1 MSTPNPAT
9 FALVQLRASN
19 PEAFRAAIRA
29 PFEAT
34 GRWVDAARQLGVP
47 ERTLRAWIKAD
58 PSILRG
64 VRLHGAGFPWD
75 KVESGAVTSRKL
87 NKSRKSSA

>member
-1 MSTPNPAT
+1 MSTPNPNT

-34 GRWVDAARQLGVP
+34 GRWVDAAKQLGVP

-75 KVESGAVTSRKL
+75 KVESGSVTSRKL